1 MYILTRGRVL
11 WLQLADKVRLLLNL
25 TDYIFH
31 NSEADPVAGKVL
43 LLRIL
48 KTLVGK
54 FDTLRGYMAKVHDAE
69 GAKLQEQQ
77 HLLTATTKQLEE
89 VVKARRAISAEAQS
103 CAQVA
108 SCEAEAELDKGLYGL
123 VAMEAACEGDGPLFG
138 SGEWATGLKQP
149 LAPLGA
155 LSGTVT
161 DSGLVSFARAV
172 IRQHLGP
179 MHDVGQVV
187 PPAAA
192 AFPLESQLYLGVGV
206 VTLTLNAASESGFPR
221 RLW

>member
-1 MYILTRGRVL
+1 M
-11 WLQLADKVRLLLNL
+11 RLLLNL

-31 NSEADPVAGKVL
+31 NSEVDPLAGKVL

-54 FDTLRGYMAKVHDAE
+54 FDTLRGYMGKVHDAE
-69 GAKLQEQQ
+69 SAKQLEQQ

-89 VVKARRAISAEAQS
+89 VVKVRRAILAEAQS

-108 SCEAEAELDKGLYGL
+108 PCAAEAELDKSLYGL
-123 VAMEAACEGDGPLFG
+123 VAMEAACEGAGPLFG

-149 LAPLGA
+149 LAPLGP

-161 DSGLVSFARAV
+161 DSGLVSFVRAV
-172 IRQHLGP
+172 LRQNLGP
-179 MHDVGQVV
+179 MEAAGQAA
-187 PPAAA
+187 PAPQS
-192 AFPLESQLYLGVGV
+192 FPLGSQLYLGAGA